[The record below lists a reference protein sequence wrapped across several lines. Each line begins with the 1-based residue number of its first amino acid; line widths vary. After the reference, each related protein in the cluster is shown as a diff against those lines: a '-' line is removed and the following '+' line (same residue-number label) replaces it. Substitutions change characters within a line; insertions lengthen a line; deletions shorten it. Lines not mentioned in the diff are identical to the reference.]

1 MKMLLTIL
9 TIMLAFN
16 SQLNEKKNIA
26 KAYSLCLE
34 DTNVSTCLYKGDRI
48 LKGAGICE
56 DIALGEVENFEN
68 VTSVTNDI
76 YIRRLKVKEEFP
88 TDWVIDLYSKNKIPM
103 IILPY
108 NISKEEVKKCAEIS
122 RDLDKPIFIE
132 PDCGYDVEKY
142 AEISEILKTTAPNI
156 AIVWS
161 IDSSCANVGDA
172 YPKNLPVDWI
182 GIDIK
187 ERCNEKC
194 IDSQLPNVMSICRYF
209 SEKPI
214 MLNISV
220 SHFSNVNRKYYLE
233 DAINEMSVLYNVVAD
248 FKGVS
253 VVNYISY
260 SEENNEEN
268 NYKLSENSKLIENYK
283 YCTDLLNRK
292 KYFSQVGEVA
302 YLINDKMYVNIKT
315 AERLNLKTI
324 SSNYENLKCV
334 RNFNVD
340 NSTAKVFVKS
350 KKM

>member
-1 MKMLLTIL
+1 MKMLLAIL
-9 TIMLAFN
+9 TIMLVFN
-16 SQLNEKKNIA
+16 SQLNEKENIA
-26 KAYSLCLE
+26 KAYSLCIE
-34 DTNVSTCLYKGDRI
+34 DTNVPTGLYKGDKI
-48 LKGAGICE
+48 LKGAGIE
-56 DIALGEVENFEN
+56 DDIALGEMENFEN
-68 VTSVTNDI
+68 ITSVNNDI
-76 YIRRLKVKEEFP
+76 YIRKLKVKEEFP

-132 PDCGYDVEKY
+132 PDCGYDIEKY
-142 AEISEILKTTAPNI
+142 GEVSNILKTTAPNI

-172 YPKNLPVDWI
+172 YPKNSPVDWV
-182 GIDIK
+182 GVDIK
-187 ERCNEKC
+187 SRCNEKGLN
-194 IDSQLPNVMSICRYF
+194 SQLPNTIAICRYF

-233 DAINEMSVLYNVVAD
+233 DAINEMSVLYNVSAD

-253 VVNYISY
+253 AVNYISY
-260 SEENNEEN
+260 SELNDEGD

-283 YCTDLLNRK
+283 YCTDLLNVK
-292 KYFSQVGEVA
+292 KYFSQVGEVG
-302 YLINDKMYVNIKT
+302 YIINEKMYVNSKT
-315 AERLNLKTI
+315 AERLNLETT
-324 SSNYENLKCV
+324 SSNFENLKCV
-334 RNFNVD
+334 KNFNVD
-340 NSTAKVFVKS
+340 DSTAKVFVKS

>member
-1 MKMLLTIL
+1 
-9 TIMLAFN
+9 
-16 SQLNEKKNIA
+16 
-26 KAYSLCLE
+26 
-34 DTNVSTCLYKGDRI
+34 
-48 LKGAGICE
+48 
-56 DIALGEVENFEN
+56 
-68 VTSVTNDI
+68 
-76 YIRRLKVKEEFP
+76 
-88 TDWVIDLYSKNKIPM
+88 M

-122 RDLDKPIFIE
+122 RDLYKPIFIE

-187 ERCNEKC
+187 ERCNENG

-253 VVNYISY
+253 AVNYISY
-260 SEENNEEN
+260 SEEN

-315 AERLNLKTI
+315 AERLNLKTT

>member
-34 DTNVSTCLYKGDRI
+34 DTNVSTGLYKGDRI

-220 SHFSNVNRKYYLE
+220 SHFSNINRKSYLE
-233 DAINEMSVLYNVVAD
+233 DAINERSVLYNVVAD
-248 FKGVS
+248 LKCVS
-253 VVNYISY
+253 AVKYIRY

-292 KYFSQVGEVA
+292 KYFSQVGE
-302 YLINDKMYVNIKT
+302 
-315 AERLNLKTI
+315 
-324 SSNYENLKCV
+324 
-334 RNFNVD
+334 
-340 NSTAKVFVKS
+340 
-350 KKM
+350 

>member
-1 MKMLLTIL
+1 MKMLLAIL
-9 TIMLAFN
+9 TIMLVFN
-16 SQLNEKKNIA
+16 SQPNEKENIA
-26 KAYSLCLE
+26 KAYNLCTE
-34 DTNVSTCLYKGDRI
+34 NTNDTVGLYKGDKI
-48 LKGAGICE
+48 LKGAGIE
-56 DIALGEVENFEN
+56 DDIALGEVENFEN
-68 VTSVTNDI
+68 ITSVNNDI
-76 YIRRLKVKEEFP
+76 YIRKLKVKEEFP

-132 PDCGYDVEKY
+132 PDCGYDIEKY
-142 AEISEILKTTAPNI
+142 GEVSNILKTTAPNI

-172 YPKNLPVDWI
+172 YPKNSPVDWV
-182 GIDIK
+182 GVDIK
-187 ERCNEKC
+187 SRCNEKGLN
-194 IDSQLPNVMSICRYF
+194 SQLPNTIAICRYF

-233 DAINEMSVLYNVVAD
+233 DAINEMSVLYKVVAD

-253 VVNYISY
+253 AVNYISY
-260 SEENNEEN
+260 SEEN

-283 YCTDLLNRK
+283 YCTDLLNGK

-315 AERLNLKTI
+315 AERLNLETT